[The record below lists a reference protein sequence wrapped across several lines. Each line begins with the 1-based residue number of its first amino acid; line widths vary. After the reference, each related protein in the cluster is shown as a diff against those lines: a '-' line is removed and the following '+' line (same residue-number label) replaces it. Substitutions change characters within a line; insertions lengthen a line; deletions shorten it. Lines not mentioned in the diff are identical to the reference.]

1 MALQKVLFQPG
12 FNKQATVSEAEN
24 QWVDGDNVR
33 FRYGAPEKIGG
44 WSQILNETMVG
55 AVRAQ
60 HTWADLEGRR
70 YAALGTNK
78 ILYIY
83 DGNDFFDITPLD
95 ASLAQAGA
103 DITTT
108 TSSDIVTIT
117 TAGSH
122 GLDTGD
128 ILTFENAGSFTAGQT
143 DYVAADFDDV
153 LFEVQD
159 ILTVTTFTIKM
170 PAVETGTGATNNG
183 TLDLLPYYR
192 IGPLLQSYGYGY
204 GTGTWNAGTWGTPRT
219 TSQTILDPGSWSL
232 DNYGENLIATIKN
245 GPTFIWYTANGSGV
259 STRAVILAGAP
270 TKSVMSIVSD
280 RDRHLILL
288 GTETTIG
295 DASTQDKMFIRF
307 SNQEDPNS
315 YTPTSTNTA
324 GTFRLD
330 SGTKIVGASKG
341 KDYILI
347 LTDQAA
353 YLMQFIGAP
362 FTFSIR
368 QVGTNCGCIGQH
380 SLVFAN
386 GAVFWIGDS
395 GGFFMFDGT
404 VKSIGSLVEDFV
416 FTTTANNLG
425 INYSSSELVFGA
437 HNSLYTELTWFYPS
451 ASSDYINRMVTYN
464 YTDKVW
470 TTGSLART
478 SYSDAHVFDKPYA
491 TKFVVA
497 DTPTTPVINGVS
509 NGASYYFAQETGV
522 NEVLNNGNTTNP
534 IAAFIESGEFDLD
547 IEGNGGEYFM
557 RISRFIP
564 DFKNLQGTAKVT
576 ILLKNYPADTATSSS
591 LGPFDVTTS
600 TTKVDTRARA
610 RLAAVRI
617 ENLNINENWRYGIFR
632 VDIQPD
638 GRR

>member
-1 MALQKVLFQPG
+1 M
-12 FNKQATVSEAEN
+12 
-24 QWVDGDNVR
+24 
-33 FRYGAPEKIGG
+33 
-44 WSQILNETMVG
+44 
-55 AVRAQ
+55 
-60 HTWADLEGRR
+60 
-70 YAALGTNK
+70 
-78 ILYIY
+78 
-83 DGNDFFDITPLD
+83 
-95 ASLAQAGA
+95 
-103 DITTT
+103 
-108 TSSDIVTIT
+108 
-117 TAGSH
+117 
-122 GLDTGD
+122 
-128 ILTFENAGSFTAGQT
+128 
-143 DYVAADFDDV
+143 
-153 LFEVQD
+153 
-159 ILTVTTFTIKM
+159 
-170 PAVETGTGATNNG
+170 
-183 TLDLLPYYR
+183 
-192 IGPLLQSYGYGY
+192 
-204 GTGTWNAGTWGTPRT
+204 
-219 TSQTILDPGSWSL
+219 
-232 DNYGENLIATIKN
+232 
-245 GPTFIWYTANGSGV
+245 
-259 STRAVILAGAP
+259 
-270 TKSVMSIVSD
+270 
-280 RDRHLILL
+280 
-288 GTETTIG
+288 
-295 DASTQDKMFIRF
+295 
-307 SNQEDPNS
+307 
-315 YTPTSTNTA
+315 TPTSTNTA

-330 SGTKIVGASKG
+330 SGTKIVGAAKG

>member
-245 GPTFIWYTANGSGV
+245 GPTFIWYTTNGSGV

-437 HNSLYTELTWFYPS
+437 HNSLHTELTWFYPS

-478 SYSDAHVFDKPYA
+478 SYADAHVFDKPYA

-497 DTPTTPVINGVS
+497 DTPTTPLINGVS

-522 NEVLNNGNTTNP
+522 NEVLNNGNTINP

-610 RLAAVRI
+610 RLASVRI

>member
-55 AVRAQ
+55 AVRNQ

-128 ILTFENAGSFTAGQT
+128 ILTFENAGSFTGGQT

-170 PAVETGTGATNNG
+170 PAVETGTGATNDG

-192 IGPLLQSYGYGY
+192 IGPLLQSYGYGF

-219 TSQTILDPGSWSL
+219 TSQTILDPASWSL

-245 GPTFIWYTANGSGV
+245 GPTFIWYTTNGSGV

-295 DASTQDKMFIRF
+295 DAGTQDKMFIRF

-330 SGTKIVGASKG
+330 SGTKIVGAAKG

-347 LTDQAA
+347 ITDQAA

>member
-78 ILYIY
+78 LLYIY
-83 DGNDFFDITPLD
+83 DGNAFFDITPLD
-95 ASLAQAGA
+95 ATLAQAGA

-128 ILTFENAGSFTAGQT
+128 ILTFENAGSFTGGQT

-170 PAVETGTGATNNG
+170 PAVETGTGATNDG

-192 IGPLLQSYGYGY
+192 IGPLLQSYGYGF

-219 TSQTILDPGSWSL
+219 TSQTILDPAAWSL

-245 GPTFIWYTANGSGV
+245 GPTFIWYTTNGSGV

-295 DASTQDKMFIRF
+295 DAGTQDKMFIRF

-330 SGTKIVGASKG
+330 SGTKIVGAAKG

-347 LTDQAA
+347 ITDQAA

>member
-55 AVRAQ
+55 AVRNQ

-128 ILTFENAGSFTAGQT
+128 ILTFENAGSFTGGQT

-170 PAVETGTGATNNG
+170 PAVETGTGATNDG

-204 GTGTWNAGTWGTPRT
+204 GTGTWSAGTWGTPRT

-245 GPTFIWYTANGSGV
+245 GPTFIWYTTNGSGV

-295 DASTQDKMFIRF
+295 DAGTQDKMFIRF

-330 SGTKIVGASKG
+330 SGTKIVGAAKG

-347 LTDQAA
+347 ITDQAA

>member
-78 ILYIY
+78 LLYIY
-83 DGNDFFDITPLD
+83 DGNAFFDITPLD
-95 ASLAQAGA
+95 ATLAQAGA

-128 ILTFENAGSFTAGQT
+128 ILTFENAGSFTGGQT

-170 PAVETGTGATNNG
+170 PAVETGTGATNDG

-192 IGPLLQSYGYGY
+192 IGPLLQSYGYGF

-219 TSQTILDPGSWSL
+219 TSQTILDPAAWSL

-245 GPTFIWYTANGSGV
+245 GPTFIWYTTNGSGV

-295 DASTQDKMFIRF
+295 DAGTQDKMFIRF

-330 SGTKIVGASKG
+330 SGTKIVGAAKG

-347 LTDQAA
+347 ITDQAA

-610 RLAAVRI
+610 RLASVRI

>member
-12 FNKQATVSEAEN
+12 FNKQATISEAEN

-33 FRYGAPEKIGG
+33 FRYGSPEKIGG
-44 WSQILNETMVG
+44 WNQIMNNTIVG
-55 AVRAQ
+55 AVRDQ

-78 ILYIY
+78 LLYIY
-83 DGNDFFDITPLD
+83 DGNAFYDITPLD
-95 ASLAQAGA
+95 ANLAQAGA

-108 TSSDIVTIT
+108 TGLDIVTIT
-117 TAGSH
+117 TTGAH
-122 GLDTGD
+122 GLSTGD

-159 ILTVTTFTIKM
+159 ILTTTTFTIKM
-170 PAVETGTGATNNG
+170 PTAETGTGATNNG
-183 TLDLLPYYR
+183 TLDLLPYYQ
-192 IGPLLQSYGYGY
+192 IGPLLQSYGYGW
-204 GTGTWNAGTWGTPRT
+204 GTGSWSAGTWGTPRT
-219 TSQTILDPGSWSL
+219 TSQTILDPASWSL

-245 GPTFIWYTANGSGV
+245 GPTFTWNTNNGAGV
-259 STRAVILAGAP
+259 STRATLLAGAP

-288 GTETTIG
+288 GTENIIG
-295 DASTQDKMFIRF
+295 DPTSQDKMFIRF
-307 SNQEDPNS
+307 SDQEDPNV
-315 YTPTSTNTA
+315 YEPTSTNTA

-330 SGTKIVGASKG
+330 SGTKIVGAAKG

-353 YLMQFIGAP
+353 YLMQFVGAP

-368 QVGTNCGCIGQH
+368 QVGSNCGCIGQH
-380 SLVFAN
+380 SPVFAN
-386 GAVFWIGDS
+386 GAIYWMGDS

-404 VKSIGSLVEDFV
+404 VKSLGSLVEDFV
-416 FTTTANNLG
+416 FTTTSDNLG
-425 INYSSSELVFGA
+425 FNYNSGELVYAG
-437 HNSLYTELTWFYPS
+437 HNNLYTELTWFYPS
-451 ASSDYINRMVTYN
+451 ATSNFINRMVTYN
-464 YTDKVW
+464 YEDKVW

-478 SYSDAHVFDKPYA
+478 TYEDASVFESPYA
-491 TKFVVA
+491 TEFVQTEA
-497 DTPTTPVINGVS
+497 PTTPVINGVS
-509 NGASYYFAQETGV
+509 NGASYYFEHEVGV
-522 NEVLNNGNTTNP
+522 NEVLNNGNTINP
-534 IAAFIESGEFDLD
+534 IPAFITSGEFDLD
-547 IEGNGGEYFM
+547 IDGNGGEYFM

-564 DFKNLQGTAKVT
+564 DFKNLEGTARVT

-610 RLAAVRI
+610 RLASVRI
-617 ENLNINENWRYGIFR
+617 ENLNVNENWRYGIFR